1 MNIKDNKL
9 FLVKIQFIT
18 RNKQAVLIAQKII
31 AQELPGKAARTTQ
44 ALDIPEID
52 EIGVKFQPDFYKKTA
67 INKKVMLISI
77 YKKVKCKHTL
87 VKTMYLYKEEK
98 NPLVNKLTRILIKL
112 TKQAIND
119 VYQ

>member
-9 FLVKIQFIT
+9 THVYIRFIT
-18 RNKQAVLIAQKII
+18 HNKQAVLIAQKII
-31 AQELPGKAARTTQ
+31 AQELPGRAARTTR

-52 EIGVKFQPDFYKKTA
+52 EISVTFRPDFYKKTA
-67 INKKVMLISI
+67 INKKVMLIGI
-77 YKKVKCKHTL
+77 YRKVNLKHTL
-87 VKTMYLYKEEK
+87 VKNMYLYKEEK